1 MIIARRVLPPC
12 VFLDLLCHPVPY
24 RRYSRRHP
32 YRCHSNPSVEFKQE
46 ASVAQTTSE
55 CAQTRSTSL
64 RQEVLGSRR
73 NPVWHR
79 RSLPSSRR
87 GFESILDTLLTN
99 SPILPRPEA
108 PKGFRR

>member
-12 VFLDLLCHPVPY
+12 VFLDLLCHPVAY
-24 RRYSRRHP
+24 RRYSRFHHTLIDVTQTR
-32 YRCHSNPSVEFKQE
+32 RWSLSKQE
-46 ASVAQTTSE
+46 ASVAQTTSK
-55 CAQTRSTSL
+55 CAQTRFTSL

-73 NPVWHR
+73 NPLWRR

-99 SPILPRPEA
+99 SPISPA
-108 PKGFRR
+108 P